1 MADLSLNAAS
11 LVFSAAAL
19 RDRKRALGGA
29 AIAIGDIVYVASDVA
44 NLADANSGTAA
55 VRVPAGMACSAC
67 AAAGQPM
74 EYIDLDTLLGIGTHG
89 LAVNTVLILSRT
101 PGKMCPVADLT
112 TGDYGVVLAIVKSAT
127 QLLFNARTLMQSGAA
142 TA

>member
-1 MADLSLNAAS
+1 MADLSLTAAN

-19 RDRKRALGGA
+19 SDRKRAIGGA
-29 AIAIGDIVYVASDVA
+29 AIAIGDIIYVASNVA

-67 AAAGQPM
+67 AASGQPM

-89 LAVNTVLILSRT
+89 IAVNTVFVLSRT
-101 PGKMCPVADLT
+101 AGKMCPVADLT
-112 TGDYGVVLAIVKSAT
+112 TGDYGIVLAIVKSST
-127 QLLFNARTLMQSGAA
+127 QILFNTRTLMQSGSA